1 MKSLTT
7 RIMIVA
13 AALVTA
19 GAASAQG
26 MRANVPFAFHAG
38 NTVLAAGAYQ
48 VDFRGLGGAVTI
60 RDATHNT
67 VVMAM
72 PVTHIDRK
80 GESAKLVFTCAHDA
94 CSLVQAWSGNS
105 GSGLQF
111 KAPKSDPAEET
122 SLTVVRLNPGAAE

>member
-26 MRANVPFAFHAG
+26 MRAEIPFAFHAG
-38 NTVLAAGAYQ
+38 GTVLAAGEYQ
-48 VDFRGLGGAVTI
+48 VSLGGLGGTVTI
-60 RDATHNT
+60 RDTAHHTA
-67 VVMAM
+67 VIAM

-80 GESAKLVFTCAHDA
+80 GESAKLVFACTSGA
-94 CSLVQAWSGNS
+94 CSLVQAWPGD

-122 SLTVVRLNPGAAE
+122 SLTVVRLSPAAE